1 MKTDV
6 KSAMGGQEMIDL
18 CKKHTFFSWSAQ
30 NAVNPIPWSKAEGI
44 YFWDTEGKRYTDL
57 SSQLVS
63 TNLGYGNQHVI
74 DAISA
79 QVENIAYAGPTMVT
93 QVRAEIGELLARHTP
108 GDLNMFF
115 FTLGGAE
122 ANENAIK
129 LAKQYTGRQKIMA
142 RYRSY
147 HGATTGAISLTGDP
161 RRWANE
167 PGLPGVIRVFDPYEY
182 RCTFE
187 KGGCEGCAMPCV
199 DHIEEIIQYEGPDTI
214 AAFFLETVTGTNG
227 MIVPPPG
234 YMKAVRDICDKYG
247 ILMICD
253 EVMVGLGRTG
263 KWFAVDHWDVV
274 PDIITMAKGLTASYL
289 PLGCVAMSEKI
300 SAHFGDNVFYGGL
313 TYNAHPMC
321 LAAGKAV
328 LEVLEQDDLI
338 GNSERMGKVMAEL
351 LAGLKE
357 KHLSVGDVRSLGLFG
372 GIEVVKNR
380 ETKEMMAPFNGTSQ
394 PMNEVGAFLREN
406 GVSTMIHWNKI
417 FTTPP
422 LIINE
427 QQLRETFEI
436 LDKALEIT
444 DRAYVAS

>member
-1 MKTDV
+1 VNTDMNTR
-6 KSAMGGQEMIDL
+6 MGGQEMVDL
-18 CKKHTFFSWSAQ
+18 CKKHTFFSWTAQ
-30 NAVNPIPWSKAEGI
+30 NAIKPIPWSRAEGI
-44 YFWDTEGKRYTDL
+44 YFWDTDGKRYTDL

-63 TNLGYGNQHVI
+63 VNLGFGNQHVI
-74 DAISA
+74 DAICA
-79 QVENIAYAGPTMVT
+79 QAQNIAYAGPTMVT
-93 QVRAEIGELLARHTP
+93 QVRAELGEKLAKHTP
-108 GDLNMFF
+108 GDLNTFF

-129 LAKQYTGRQKIMA
+129 LARQYTGRQKFLA

-167 PGLPGVIRVFDPYEY
+167 PGLPGIIRVFDPYEY

-187 KGGCEGCAMPCV
+187 KGGCNGCAMPCV
-199 DHIEEIIQYEGPDTI
+199 DHIEEVIQYEGPDTI

-227 MIVPPPG
+227 MIIPPPG
-234 YMKAVRDICDKYG
+234 YLKAVREICDRYG

-274 PDIITMAKGLTASYL
+274 PDLITMAKGLTASYL
-289 PLGCVAMSEKI
+289 PLGCVAMSPEI
-300 SAHFGDNVFYGGL
+300 AEYFGDNVFYGGL

-328 LEVLEQDDLI
+328 LEVLEREDLI
-338 GNSERMGKVMAEL
+338 GNSARMGEVMAGL
-351 LAGLKE
+351 LADLKH
-357 KHLSVGDVRSLGLFG
+357 KHPSVGDVRSLGLFG

-380 ETKEMMAPFNGTSQ
+380 ETKEMMAPFNGTSE
-394 PMNEVGAFLREN
+394 PMNQLGAFLREH

-417 FTTPP
+417 FTSPP

-427 QQLRETFEI
+427 QQLRETFAV
-436 LDKALEIT
+436 LDEGLDIT
-444 DRAYVAS
+444 DQAYEG

>member
-1 MKTDV
+1 MKTDT
-6 KSAMGGQEMIDL
+6 KTTMDGQEMVDL

-44 YFWDTEGKRYTDL
+44 YFWDTDGKRYTDL

-63 TNLGYGNQHVI
+63 TNLGYGNPHVI
-74 DAISA
+74 NAIQS

-93 QVRAEIGELLARHTP
+93 QIRAELGEMLAKYTP

-147 HGATTGAISLTGDP
+147 HAATTGAISLTGDP

-234 YMKAVRDICDKYG
+234 YMKAVREICDKYG

-300 SAHFGDNVFYGGL
+300 SAHFGDKVFYGGL

-321 LAAGKAV
+321 MAAAKAV

-357 KHLSVGDVRSLGLFG
+357 KHPSVGDVRSLGLFG
-372 GIEVVKNR
+372 GIEIVKNR
-380 ETKEMMAPFNGTSQ
+380 ETKEMMAPFNGTSE
-394 PMNEVGAFLREN
+394 PMNKLGAFLRQQ
-406 GVSTMIHWNKI
+406 GVSTMIHWNKV

-427 QQLRETFEI
+427 QQLREVFAI
-436 LDKALEIT
+436 LDQGLEIT
-444 DRAYVAS
+444 DQAYEA

>member
-1 MKTDV
+1 MKEDTYTTM
-6 KSAMGGQEMIDL
+6 SGPEMVDL

-30 NAVNPIPWSKAEGI
+30 NKVNPIPWSKADGI
-44 YFWDTEGKRYTDL
+44 YFWDTDGKRYTDL

-63 TNLGYGNQHVI
+63 TNIGYRNQHVI
-74 DAISA
+74 NAIQS

-93 QVRAEIGELLARHTP
+93 QIRAELGEKLARYTP

-129 LAKQYTGRQKIMA
+129 LAKQYTGRQKIIA

-167 PGLPGVIRVFDPYEY
+167 PGLPGIIRVFDPYEY

-187 KGGCEGCAMPCV
+187 KNGCQGCAMPCV
-199 DHIEEIIQYEGPDTI
+199 DHIEEVIQYEGPDTI

-234 YMKAVRDICDKYG
+234 YLQAVRKICDKYG
-247 ILMICD
+247 ILMVCD

-300 SAHFGDNVFYGGL
+300 AAHFGDKVFYGGL

-321 LAAGKAV
+321 MAAAKAV
-328 LEVLEQDDLI
+328 LEVLEEEDLV
-338 GNSERMGKVMAEL
+338 GNSERMGQLMAEL
-351 LAGLKE
+351 LADLKE
-357 KHLSVGDVRSLGLFG
+357 KHLSIGDVRSLGLFG
-372 GIEVVKNR
+372 GIEIVKNR
-380 ETKEMMAPFNGTSQ
+380 ETKEMMAPFNGSSE
-394 PMNEVGAFLREN
+394 PMGQVGAFLREN

-427 QQLRETFEI
+427 QQLRDVFAV
-436 LDKALEIT
+436 LDQALEIT
-444 DRAYVAS
+444 DQAYQV

>member
-1 MKTDV
+1 MKTDTNTTM
-6 KSAMGGQEMIDL
+6 SGQKMVDL

-63 TNLGYGNQHVI
+63 TNLGYRNQHVI
-74 DAISA
+74 SAIQKQA
-79 QVENIAYAGPTMVT
+79 ENIAYAGPTMVT
-93 QVRAEIGELLARHTP
+93 QIRAELGEKLAKHTP

-147 HGATTGAISLTGDP
+147 HGATAGAISLTGDP

-187 KGGCEGCAMPCV
+187 KNGCEGCSMPCV
-199 DHIEEIIQYEGPDTI
+199 DHIEEVIQYEGPETI

-227 MIVPPPG
+227 MIIPPPG
-234 YMKAVRDICDKYG
+234 YMKAVREICDKYG
-247 ILMICD
+247 ILMVLD

-263 KWFAVDHWDVV
+263 KWFAIDHWDVV

-300 SAHFGDNVFYGGL
+300 SSHFGDKVFYGGL

-321 LAAGKAV
+321 MAAAKAV

-351 LAGLKE
+351 LNGLKE
-357 KHLSVGDVRSLGLFG
+357 KHLSVGDVRSIGLFG
-372 GIEVVKNR
+372 GIEIVKNR
-380 ETKEMMAPFNGTSQ
+380 ETKEMMAPFNGTSE
-394 PMNEVGAFLREN
+394 PMNKVGAYLRDQ
-406 GVSTMIHWNKI
+406 GVSTMVHWNKI

-427 QQLRETFEI
+427 QQLREVFEV
-436 LDKALEIT
+436 LDRALEIT
-444 DRAYVAS
+444 DQAYEG

>member
-1 MKTDV
+1 MTNPA
-6 KSAMGGQEMIDL
+6 STMPGQKMVDL

-44 YFWDTEGKRYTDL
+44 YFWDADGKRYTDL

-74 DAISA
+74 DGIKTQADS
-79 QVENIAYAGPTMVT
+79 IAYAGPTMVT
-93 QVRAEIGELLARHTP
+93 QIRAELGEMLAKYTP

-129 LAKQYTGRQKIMA
+129 LAKQYTGRHKILA

-147 HGATTGAISLTGDP
+147 HGATAGAISLTGDP

-167 PGLPGVIRVFDPYEY
+167 PSLPGIIRVFDPYEY
-182 RCTFE
+182 RCTFNPN
-187 KGGCEGCAMPCV
+187 GCEGCSMPCV
-199 DHIEEIIQYEGPDTI
+199 AHIEEVIQYEGPDKI
-214 AAFFLETVTGTNG
+214 AAFFLETITGTNG

-234 YMKAVRDICDKYG
+234 YMKAVREICDKYG

-263 KWFAVDHWDVV
+263 KWFSIDHWDVV

-289 PLGCVAMSEKI
+289 PLGCVAMSDKI
-300 SAHFGDNVFYGGL
+300 SNYFGENVFYGGL

-328 LEVLEQDDLI
+328 LEVLEREDLV
-338 GNSERMGKVMAEL
+338 GNSARMGKVMAEL
-351 LAGLKE
+351 LADLK
-357 KHLSVGDVRSLGLFG
+357 KNHPSVGDVRSLGLFG
-372 GIEVVKNR
+372 GIELVKNR
-380 ETKEMMAPFNGTSQ
+380 ETKEMMAPFNGSSE
-394 PMNEVGAFLREN
+394 PMTKIGSYLKEKGI
-406 GVSTMIHWNKI
+406 STLIHWNKI
-417 FTTPP
+417 FTSPP

-427 QQLRETFEI
+427 QQLRETFAVVDE
-436 LDKALEIT
+436 ALEIT
-444 DRAYVAS
+444 DKYVEE